1 MLKHKVSRVVAR
13 SEVMKIDVEFDVN
26 SDIYPMEEGAYYSM
40 VLANSVNLDGSS
52 DFDILRYDH

>member
-1 MLKHKVSRVVAR
+1 MSRVVAR